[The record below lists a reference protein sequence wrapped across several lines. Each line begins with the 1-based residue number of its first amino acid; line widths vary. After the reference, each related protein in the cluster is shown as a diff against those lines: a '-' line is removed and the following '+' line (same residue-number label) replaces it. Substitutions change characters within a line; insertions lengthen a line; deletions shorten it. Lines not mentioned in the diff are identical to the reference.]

1 MTFSLFPIS
10 SPEELALGGAPSG
23 NGEPMSLKVIAVLY
37 LLMVLLISQLPL
49 VPHSTDARS
58 DAAASA

>member
-1 MTFSLFPIS
+1 MIFSLFPIS
-10 SPEELALGGAPSG
+10 SPEELALGGGQA
-23 NGEPMSLKVIAVLY
+23 NGEPMSLKIIAVLY